1 MAARNGCLY
10 RLMCVLL
17 LGVYALGG
25 TVSAATYSGNCG
37 ADGDNLTWSL
47 NTSTGVLTISG
58 TGEMA
63 SYYGT
68 GTPRPWESYIA
79 SIKSVILPEGITAI
93 GTWAFRNHTSLATV
107 NLPSTL
113 TNIGSQAFCATA
125 ITSVEIPSSLTGI
138 NHWAFK
144 DCASLTTVRLPAS
157 IANLPTPGA
166 FCGCTSLQEVY
177 VLWETADKIPT
188 CSNSSNFFHDLST
201 KPKLYVPCGTTSLY
215 QNKGWTS
222 KFTLT
227 EVVANGTCGANG
239 DNLTWSLNT
248 CGVLTISGTGAMV
261 DFESEANAPWYSERE
276 SILSISIAT
285 GATSIGNRAFC
296 RCTNLLSVTMPNSVT
311 TIGGRAFYRCYA
323 LNSVTMSNLLVSI
336 YSEAFHHCA
345 SLTSITIPSSVTRID
360 WASFFNCDALTD
372 IFVSWTENIPNWA
385 DITNKNPQSDITLHV
400 PCNAIGLYE
409 KTSGWK
415 HYTLQPVYTSS
426 GTCGANGNNLTY
438 ILCDSVLTISGTGAM
453 MDWETEADVPWNSY
467 RGDIKSISLPEG
479 LTNIGR
485 CAFCSCDNLM
495 QVIIPSGVT
504 SIGRAAF
511 SGNQNLSSVTIPNTV
526 TSIGMN
532 AFGSNRSLL
541 SLIIPSSVT
550 AIGTHAFSRFLQDL
564 YVSWTGTDILTYTD
578 QFVTQAS
585 GIKLHIPCGTTQGYT
600 DKGWNAKC
608 TFLAELPNTVS
619 GTCGE
624 GVSWELRAC
633 DSILTISGEG
643 ELAEYA
649 VGEEPWHE
657 YADLIDTIY
666 VPCGK
671 KAYYQSALPDYAER
685 IGYNWCDQ
693 YVIDFVNWDGELLQS
708 SLVDRETM
716 PSYNGTMPLRETDE
730 LYKYT
735 FIGWTPKVELATD
748 DATYTATYLQ
758 RDKFEAI
765 EDVESG
771 ESRVKSQKIIR
782 EGVLYIRRGEK
793 IYTVLGTETE

>member
-1 MAARNGCLY
+1 MAARNGYLY

-17 LGVYALGG
+17 LGVCALGD
-25 TVSAATYSGNCG
+25 TVSAATYTGNCG
-37 ADGDNLTWSL
+37 ADGNNLTWSL
-47 NTSTGVLTISG
+47 DTYTGVLTISG

-125 ITSVEIPSSLTGI
+125 ITSVEIPSGLTGI

-177 VLWETADKIPT
+177 VLWETADKIPA

-215 QNKGWTS
+215 KNKGWAN

-227 EVVANGTCGANG
+227 EVVANGTCGASG

-248 CGVLTISGTGAMV
+248 CGVLTISGSGAMADWDNKEDV
-261 DFESEANAPWYSERE
+261 PWYSYRE
-276 SILSISIAT
+276 SITSVAV
-285 GATSIGNRAFC
+285 GDQVTSIGNCAFYGC
-296 RCTNLLSVTMPNSVT
+296 SNMSSCSIPNSVT
-311 TIGGRAFYRCYA
+311 QIGSASFRACSKLTSMA
-323 LNSVTMSNLLVSI
+323 IPSVTNLAA
-336 YSEAFHHCA
+336 YAFHGC
-345 SLTSITIPSSVTRID
+345 SMLTSVTLSNNLTELKSCTFQNCSSLAIITIPKKVTD
-360 WASFFNCDALTD
+360 VGWAAFYGCNALTD
-372 IFVSWTENIPNWA
+372 IYVSWTENIPKWVN
-385 DITNKNPQSDITLHV
+385 ITNKDPQTDITLHV
-400 PCNAIGLYE
+400 PCNAIDLYE

-415 HYTLQPVYTSS
+415 HYTLQPVYMSS
-426 GTCGANGNNLTY
+426 GNCGANGNNLTY
-438 ILCDSVLTISGTGAM
+438 ILCDST
-453 MDWETEADVPWNSY
+453 
-467 RGDIKSISLPEG
+467 
-479 LTNIGR
+479 
-485 CAFCSCDNLM
+485 
-495 QVIIPSGVT
+495 
-504 SIGRAAF
+504 
-511 SGNQNLSSVTIPNTV
+511 
-526 TSIGMN
+526 
-532 AFGSNRSLL
+532 
-541 SLIIPSSVT
+541 
-550 AIGTHAFSRFLQDL
+550 
-564 YVSWTGTDILTYTD
+564 
-578 QFVTQAS
+578 
-585 GIKLHIPCGTTQGYT
+585 
-600 DKGWNAKC
+600 
-608 TFLAELPNTVS
+608 
-619 GTCGE
+619 
-624 GVSWELRAC
+624 
-633 DSILTISGEG
+633 LTISGEG

-649 VGEEPWHE
+649 SGEEPWHE
-657 YADLIDTIY
+657 HADLIDTII

-685 IGYNWCDQ
+685 IGYDWCEQ
-693 YVIDFVNWDGELLQS
+693 YIIDFVNWDGELLQS
-708 SLVDRETM
+708 SLVDRETL
-716 PSYNGTMPLRETDE
+716 PSYNGAMPEKETDE

-771 ESRVKSQKIIR
+771 ESRVKSQKILR

-793 IYTVLGTETE
+793 IYTVLGTEMK